1 MIKNCYLFDYED
13 SFTHNIASELRLRS
27 INVKVIEFKD
37 IKNFLTNFEVKN
49 KSLFIHGPGPGHPDE
64 YSEIFSSINYSFNFP
79 QTYHVGI
86 CLGHQIFCSL
96 WGGKV
101 GASRFPLHGQR
112 VQIRIPEWDI
122 FDSNYFGKSID
133 VQRYNSLALPKTQLK
148 SLIHAPK
155 NIKYY
160 VSQNELLMT
169 SFPNGLTYQF
179 HPESVGTSYRS
190 LFFKPL
196 DNFLL

>member
-1 MIKNCYLFDYED
+1 
-13 SFTHNIASELRLRS
+13 
-27 INVKVIEFKD
+27 VIELKD
-37 IKNFLTNFEVKN
+37 IKRFLTNFEAKN

-64 YSEIFSSINYSFNFP
+64 YSYLFNSISDSFKFP
-79 QTYHVGI
+79 HTFHIGV

-101 GASRFPLHGQR
+101 GASKFPLHGQR

-122 FDSNYFGKSID
+122 FDSFYFGKPIE
-133 VQRYNSLALPKTQLK
+133 VQRYNSLALAKSQLK

-155 NIKYY
+155 DIKYY
-160 VSQNELLMT
+160 LFQNELLMT
-169 SFPNGLTYQF
+169 SFQNGLTYQF

-196 DNFLL
+196 DKFLL